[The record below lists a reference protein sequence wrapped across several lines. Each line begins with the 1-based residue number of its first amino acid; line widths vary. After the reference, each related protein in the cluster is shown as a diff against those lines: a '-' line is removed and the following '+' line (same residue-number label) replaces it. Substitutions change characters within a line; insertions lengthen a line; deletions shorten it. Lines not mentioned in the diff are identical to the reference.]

1 MQAATAQPEQMEM
14 SAPKSGLQKESKR
27 SRAERL
33 LGERAALEQ
42 PTNDAAKPA
51 AQKTAD
57 RLAGLRSLRTPAAA
71 EKDAAPA
78 PEKQEVKAPA
88 KELAGRG
95 GKLDVLKREQAPR
108 TEVARKEPEVQP
120 QPQMQVSHAEA
131 AIQRPTRRGRTLWS
145 IGVWFSGHDWVRFAV
160 SAIAI
165 LMIGQVLSIMAAA
178 HAHAST
184 RIKDIVSVEGVR
196 DNMLIGYGL
205 VVGLDGTG
213 DKLKNSAFTGQS
225 LAAFLERL
233 GVNTRD
239 TELKTKNVAA
249 VTVTATLPPFSRQ
262 GSRID
267 VSVSAMGDAQSLQGG
282 TLLATPLYAA
292 DGQVYAV
299 AQGALAVGGFTA
311 GGDAAAVTKG
321 VPTSGA
327 IANGGIVERE
337 IGFELNSLE
346 TLDLSL
352 RNPDVTTATR
362 IAATINDRM
371 GNGSAMLRD
380 PATVRVNVPREYNE
394 NVTMFLAQIE
404 QLPVETD
411 QIARVVIDEAT
422 GTIVM
427 GENVRIDTVAV
438 AQGNLIVKVEET
450 PQVSQPGAFAPPG
463 AETVVVPR
471 TNVAIDEE
479 EANQMVVLNRG
490 ATLNELVAGL
500 NALGVGPRDLIT
512 ILQTIKAAGALQAD
526 ILTR

>member
-1 MQAATAQPEQMEM
+1 MQAATAQTNE
-14 SAPKSGLQKESKR
+14 KEKPATPADRPLREGKR
-27 SRAERL
+27 DRAERL
-33 LGERAALEQ
+33 LRGSRPQ
-42 PTNDAAKPA
+42 AKPA
-51 AQKTAD
+51 QAQATAATEEKTVDDPQAN
-57 RLAGLRSLRTPAAA
+57 LSSLRKLRRSQPKLKVNDVKEAG
-71 EKDAAPA
+71 KD
-78 PEKQEVKAPA
+78 
-88 KELAGRG
+88 LAGRG
-95 GKLDVLKREQAPR
+95 GDQDVMPKLDMPVEKAEPEAKPKL
-108 TEVARKEPEVQP
+108 RKEKPAP
-120 QPQMQVSHAEA
+120 KP
-131 AIQRPTRRGRTLWS
+131 RRNRRTLWS
-145 IGVWFSGHDWVRFAV
+145 FGVWFCGHDWVRFGVA
-160 SAIAI
+160 AIAI
-165 LMIGQVLSIMAAA
+165 LMVGQVLSIMAAA
-178 HAHAST
+178 SAYANT
-184 RIKDIVSVEGVR
+184 RIKDIVAVEGVR
-196 DNMLIGYGL
+196 DNMLVGYGL

-213 DKLKNSAFTGQS
+213 DKLKNSVFTGQS

-299 AQGALAVGGFTA
+299 AQGALAVGGFSA
-311 GGDAAAVTKG
+311 GGDASSVTKG
-321 VPTSGA
+321 VPTSGGV
-327 IANGGIVERE
+327 ANGAIVERE
-337 IGFELNSLE
+337 IAFELNNMA

-371 GNGSAMLRD
+371 GRGVATLRD
-380 PATVRVNVPREYNE
+380 PATVRVRVPEQYRS
-394 NVTMFLAQIE
+394 NVTMLLAQIE

-427 GENVRIDTVAV
+427 GENVRVDTVAV
-438 AQGNLIVKVEET
+438 AQGNLIVKVQET

-526 ILTR
+526 ILAR